1 MSTTTNGNQEL
12 RTEDEALS
20 VLLDADIDK
29 VMAGL
34 DRIVEAAPTYE
45 KLFMRWQRQH
55 WSTEDFDFTEDAR
68 QWADPDLIGDEEREF
83 LLFGFSQ
90 FFLGEERVTVELLPF
105 AMGAPSHEA
114 QAFLTTQI
122 SDEAKHMVFFDR
134 FYREV
139 LGASA
144 ATIGDMLDQQRPN
157 VNEDWERLFN
167 GILHDCAERL
177 RKDPSDFAALVRG
190 ITVYMVVI
198 EGTLALTGARF
209 IIRSLK
215 ERGWFPGFTAGFTAV
230 NRDES
235 RHVGFGVKFL
245 ADAIQADP
253 ANARIVEDTLKETL
267 PVATLVF
274 VPQGVEDPYDF
285 ETPFYHSSE
294 IFEYAMKALVQE
306 AGGDGARSGDARR
319 CGVSTAT
326 APKPRPGRPSTGARE
341 RILEAGL
348 EVLKADAY
356 AGLTVAKVAARAGE
370 NKALI
375 AYHFG
380 SKQGLVAAAGRM
392 LGEQITAAVTEAVGD
407 ANTIEGVV
415 RGALDGIWDLMD
427 RDVRVARVYFDLS
440 AVSVVEDEV
449 RDVMN
454 AERSMW
460 REVLLELLGNAEPAL
475 RRPKAEGLAVLI
487 SAGIGG
493 LALERVEAGDT
504 RALGRARELF
514 VRSVVAAARS

>member
-1 MSTTTNGNQEL
+1 MSTTTNGTREL
-12 RTEDEALS
+12 KTEDEALS

-34 DRIVEAAPTYE
+34 DRIVEAAPSYK

-55 WSTEDFDFTEDAR
+55 WSTEDFDFSEDAR
-68 QWADPDLIGDEEREF
+68 QWADPNLITDEEREF

-144 ATIGDMLDQQRPN
+144 ATIGDMLDQQRVN
-157 VNEDWERLFN
+157 VNDDWELLFN

-215 ERGWFPGFTAGFTAV
+215 GRGWFPGFTAGFTAV

-253 ANARIVEDTLKETL
+253 ANARIIEETLKETL
-267 PVATLVF
+267 PIATLVF
-274 VPQGVEDPYDF
+274 VPKGVDDPYDF
-285 ETPFYHSSE
+285 ETPFYHSRE
-294 IFEYAMKALVQE
+294 IFEYAMKALSKKL
-306 AGGDGARSGDARR
+306 AAM
-319 CGVSTAT
+319 
-326 APKPRPGRPSTGARE
+326 
-341 RILEAGL
+341 GL
-348 EVLKADAY
+348 DPAML
-356 AGLTVAKVAARAGE
+356 
-370 NKALI
+370 
-375 AYHFG
+375 
-380 SKQGLVAAAGRM
+380 AAA
-392 LGEQITAAVTEAVGD
+392 A
-407 ANTIEGVV
+407 
-415 RGALDGIWDLMD
+415 
-427 RDVRVARVYFDLS
+427 
-440 AVSVVEDEV
+440 
-449 RDVMN
+449 
-454 AERSMW
+454 
-460 REVLLELLGNAEPAL
+460 
-475 RRPKAEGLAVLI
+475 
-487 SAGIGG
+487 
-493 LALERVEAGDT
+493 
-504 RALGRARELF
+504 
-514 VRSVVAAARS
+514 